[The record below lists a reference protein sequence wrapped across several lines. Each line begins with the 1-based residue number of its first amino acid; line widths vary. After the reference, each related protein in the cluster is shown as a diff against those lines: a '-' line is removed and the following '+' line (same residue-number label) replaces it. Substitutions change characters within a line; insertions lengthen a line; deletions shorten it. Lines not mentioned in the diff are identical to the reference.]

1 MSSLSSPVM
10 PCDRP
15 ISPSCRRYSADATLL
30 LVGFVGAGKKTLGII
45 ASVALR
51 RRFID
56 FDAVFRQE
64 VHLSPQEYIAQHGPA
79 RYRELELRLTRTLL
93 ETCPTGCVI
102 TITGV
107 GWSANRQQQVLLK
120 EFAQNHPV
128 VYVRRDRVDLQRFII
143 TTSPDKFNR
152 IFEAGNEF
160 FQSCSSFDFFNHT
173 QEEKLTDYAG
183 RPLPAYIKLKEAERV
198 FLRFLHQIFGRAYHV
213 LFSSDPFSPSHT
225 YALQVPL
232 AWLESNPDLE
242 LLESGADAVNL
253 VIDGGAVDDNSARFM
268 ERIAKHMATIRK
280 HTRVPVFIEV
290 PQQSET
296 SCGELLEMLFRLA
309 PDAVACPVDRADL
322 TRFKLAKGHTK
333 IIATYQAASLAGN
346 QSIFPKICSLLDNT
360 EKQGF
365 DAFRLTTTPSCPGDL
380 TNLTLQQRLA
390 EITDIPITV
399 YHTGPLGRASIC
411 LNPILSPV
419 VLPSLPDNPTGVTLA
434 SAQQALTSCY
444 LLPKQTFTVFGQRVT
459 NSLSPAMH
467 NAAYSA
473 CGLPHAYDILCSDH
487 FSDIHKL
494 LDSTDHGGVAVTL
507 PYKTEVLNL
516 LDDLSPD
523 AQDIHAVNT
532 VVIERNNNPSSS
544 SSSKKIFK
552 GYNTDYLGIRDCINK
567 HLSPANAIRPGTTA
581 LIIGAGGMARAAIY
595 ACYQL
600 GVRQICI
607 YNRTVSNAQKL
618 AEYYTR
624 WAEKQQ
630 KKNDSRLQI
639 EILRSDDDPWPEG
652 FRQPTVIV
660 ACLPAPSG
668 GQLQEPVTMVVAEQ
682 WLRSTT
688 GGVFI
693 DVAYGMPQ
701 TKLRQAMNDRA
712 SMGWVVVDGLVV
724 LLEQGIAQYELFT
737 KRPAPVHVMRGVLRE
752 YTNAISE

>member
-1 MSSLSSPVM
+1 MAGSMSGLSSPLM
-10 PCDRP
+10 PCDRSVTIP
-15 ISPSCRRYSADATLL
+15 CRRYDADATLL

-64 VHLSPQEYIAQHGPA
+64 VHLSPQEYIAQNGPA
-79 RYRELELRLTRTLL
+79 RYRELELKLTRTLL
-93 ETCPTGCVI
+93 DKCSTGCVI
-102 TITGV
+102 TISGV

-128 VYVRRDRVDLQRFII
+128 VYVRRDRVDLQQFIM

-173 QEEKLTDYAG
+173 QEDKLTDYAG

-198 FLRFLHQIFGRAYHV
+198 FLRFLHQVFGRAYHV
-213 LFSSDPFSPSHT
+213 LYSSDPFSPSHT

-232 AWLESNPDLE
+232 TWLDCNPDLE
-242 LLESGADAVNL
+242 LLESGADAVTL
-253 VIDGGAVDDNSARFM
+253 VIDGGVGDNDNARFL

-280 HTRVPVFIEV
+280 HTRIPIFIEV
-290 PQQSET
+290 PQSDARR
-296 SCGELLEMLFRLA
+296 GELLEMLLRLA
-309 PDAVACPVDRADL
+309 PDAVACPVDGCEFSKL
-322 TRFKLAKGHTK
+322 KLAKGHTK
-333 IIATYQAASLAGN
+333 IIATYQSTSLARD
-346 QSIFPKICSLLDNT
+346 QSILPEIRSLLENS
-360 EKQGF
+360 EEQGF
-365 DAFRLTTTPSCPGDL
+365 DAFRVTIEPSFPGDL
-380 TNLTLQQRLA
+380 TNLTLQQRLG
-390 EITDIPITV
+390 EVTDIPITV
-399 YHTGPLGRASIC
+399 YHSGPLGRASIC

-419 VLPSLPDNPTGVTLA
+419 VLPSLPDSATGVTLA

-444 LLPKQTFTVFGQRVT
+444 LLPKQTFTVFGQKVQ

-473 CGLPHAYDILCSDH
+473 CGLPHTYNILCSDH

-494 LDSTDHGGVAVTL
+494 LNSADHGGIAVTL
-507 PYKTEVLNL
+507 PYKTDVLPL
-516 LDDLSPD
+516 LDEVSPD

-532 VVIERNNNPSSS
+532 VVIEHRNSSTNSPS
-544 SSSKKIFK
+544 KVLK

-567 HLSPANAIRPGTTA
+567 HLSPANAIRHGTTA
-581 LIIGAGGMARAAIY
+581 LVIGAGGMARAAIY

-618 AEYYTR
+618 ADYYTR
-624 WAEKQQ
+624 WAERNNTHLK
-630 KKNDSRLQI
+630 I
-639 EILRSDDDPWPEG
+639 EILRSSDDAWPEG
-652 FRQPTVIV
+652 FRQPTIIV
-660 ACLPAPSG
+660 ACLPAPAG
-668 GQLQEPVTMVVAEQ
+668 GQLKSPITMEVPEQ

-701 TKLRQAMNDRA
+701 TKLRIGMNERA

-737 KRPAPVHVMRGVLRE
+737 RRPAPVHVMRGVLRE
-752 YTNAISE
+752 YTNASLSR

>member
-1 MSSLSSPVM
+1 MSSLSSPLT
-10 PCDRP
+10 PCDRLVSIP
-15 ISPSCRRYSADATLL
+15 CRRYSADATLL

-79 RYRELELRLTRTLL
+79 RYRELELKLTRTLL
-93 ETCPTGCVI
+93 EKCSTGCVI

-128 VYVRRDRVDLQRFII
+128 VYVRRDRADLQQFIM

-173 QEEKLTDYAG
+173 QEKVTDYAG

-198 FLRFLHQIFGRAYHV
+198 FLRFLHQVFGRAFHV
-213 LFSSDPFSPSHT
+213 LYSSDPFSPSHT

-232 AWLESNPDLE
+232 TWLENNPDLG
-242 LLESGADAVNL
+242 LLESGTDAVNL
-253 VIDGGAVDDNSARFM
+253 VIDGDAVDFDSGRFM
-268 ERIAKHMATIRK
+268 ERIAKHMATVRK
-280 HTRVPVFIEV
+280 HTRVPIFIEV
-290 PQQSET
+290 PQQS
-296 SCGELLEMLFRLA
+296 SPRCCELLEMLLRLA
-309 PDAVACPVDRADL
+309 PDVVACSVDSPDFSRL
-322 TRFKLAKGHTK
+322 KLAKGHTK
-333 IIATYQAASLAGN
+333 IIATYQSTSMTGN
-346 QSIFPKICSLLDNT
+346 QSIFPEVRSLL
-360 EKQGF
+360 EKTDELDF
-365 DAFRLTTTPSCPGDL
+365 DAFRITSEPNFPGDL
-380 TNLTLQQRLA
+380 TNLNLQKRLG
-390 EITDIPITV
+390 EITDIPITA

-419 VLPSLPDNPTGVTLA
+419 ILPSLPEGDIGVTLA

-444 LLPKQTFTVFGQRVT
+444 LLTKQTFTVFGQRVQ

-467 NAAYSA
+467 NAAYTA
-473 CGLPHAYDILCSDH
+473 CGLPHTYNILCSDR

-494 LDSTDHGGVAVTL
+494 LNSTEHGGVAVTL
-507 PYKTEVLNL
+507 PYKTDVLTL
-516 LDDLSPD
+516 LDEVSPD

-532 VVIERNNNPSSS
+532 VVIQRSNNPSS
-544 SSSKKIFK
+544 KILK
-552 GYNTDYLGIRDCINK
+552 GYNTDYLGIRDCIYK
-567 HLSPANAIRPGTTA
+567 HLSPANAIRHGTTA

-595 ACYQL
+595 ACYQI
-600 GVRQICI
+600 GVRQMCI
-607 YNRTVSNAQKL
+607 YNRTSSNAQKL

-624 WAEKQQ
+624 WAEK
-630 KKNDSRLQI
+630 KNTRLQI
-639 EILRSDDDPWPEG
+639 EVLRSGNDPWPVG
-652 FRQPTVIV
+652 FRQPTIIV
-660 ACLPAPSG
+660 TCLPAPAG
-668 GQLQEPVTMVVAEQ
+668 GQLQAPVTMEISEQ

-688 GGVFI
+688 GGVFV

-701 TKLRQAMNDRA
+701 TKLRMAMNERS

-737 KRPAPVHVMRGVLRE
+737 GRPAPVHVMRGVLRE
-752 YTNAISE
+752 YTNAVT